1 MRITNVEK
9 FREDL
14 YEAIKDTCEWKVE
27 TPAATWKNGF
37 EYKETMSEYNRA
49 EMVDGKPQI
58 ISLANPM
65 RIESLYMTVDPE
77 GVTFWESSEKYFK
90 YSGSC
95 SFEYYRNKL
104 SFIAALVLRI
114 AGKLEK

>member
-14 YEAIKDTCEWKVE
+14 YEAIKDTCEWRVE

-37 EYKETMSEYNRA
+37 EYKETMSKYDHA

-58 ISLANPM
+58 ISLAHPM
-65 RIESLYMTVDPE
+65 RVENLYITVDSE
-77 GVTFWESSEKYFK
+77 GVTFWESGEKYFK

-104 SFIAALVLRI
+104 SFTAALVLRI